1 MNGWGLADSL
11 QWRWMIAGFDCIR
24 ERFQWEMMTNS
35 KRGTDIY
42 RFYSGQFLFNS
53 RRILYKPNGTSL
65 VGVHAWRFELLSFVT
80 HLSIITS
87 KLQVTLIVVM
97 GHNSYL
103 VYLLVSQCRR
113 CSLAVVVVVV
123 LAVACN
129 VVVDNAVVRVRM
141 VVGGCST

>member
-1 MNGWGLADSL
+1 
-11 QWRWMIAGFDCIR
+11 
-24 ERFQWEMMTNS
+24 
-35 KRGTDIY
+35 
-42 RFYSGQFLFNS
+42 
-53 RRILYKPNGTSL
+53 
-65 VGVHAWRFELLSFVT
+65 
-80 HLSIITS
+80 
-87 KLQVTLIVVM
+87 M